1 MDEQPIRLDIIER
14 VQYAHAEASLSIHCV
29 STIRWFAGYYAVQPN
44 REHQATNAMI
54 SPSVYVIVRPLSTV
68 EYTSV
73 ASLFYCR
80 QWSD

>member
-1 MDEQPIRLDIIER
+1 MPDGDCAITVE
-14 VQYAHAEASLSIHCV
+14 
-29 STIRWFAGYYAVQPN
+29 
-44 REHQATNAMI
+44 
-54 SPSVYVIVRPLSTV
+54 YVIVRQLSTV

>member
-1 MDEQPIRLDIIER
+1 MTLCRLAWFSGVKR
-14 VQYAHAEASLSIHCV
+14 YWSLCGGAADGDCAIMV
-29 STIRWFAGYYAVQPN
+29 
-44 REHQATNAMI
+44 E
-54 SPSVYVIVRPLSTV
+54 YVIVRQLSTV